1 MASRV
6 PVIVVGGGP
15 AGLAV
20 AVGLALRNVAVE
32 VYEAEP
38 RLPRD
43 LRAGSF
49 HPPTLEM
56 LDGIGV
62 GQDFLTL
69 GYRVPRWQIRGRRE
83 GVIVEWDLSLIADL
97 TPYPFRFHCERS
109 EERRVGKAWRW

>member
-1 MASRV
+1 MVSRA

-15 AGLAV
+15 AGLAI
-20 AVGLALRNVAVE
+20 AAGLALGNVAVA

-38 RLPRD
+38 CLPRD

-62 GQDFLTL
+62 GQDFLAL
-69 GYRVPRWQIRGRRE
+69 GYR
-83 GVIVEWDLSLIADL
+83 
-97 TPYPFRFHCERS
+97 
-109 EERRVGKAWRW
+109 